1 MNALPAQQPFTY
13 LDPTLG
19 AFEIRPLQVPDDIPL
34 VRSWLR
40 QDRAHYWGMQSMD
53 ENDLAAFYRDLPE
66 SGKGDA
72 FIGYHQ
78 GYPVFLMEC
87 YDPARDPV
95 GEHYTVQPGDLGMH
109 ILIAPTDTPLKGFS
123 RAVFRGIMT
132 FMFRQL
138 GAQRIVVEPDTRN
151 EAIHTLNKAVGF
163 VYERPIE
170 LPDKTAELAFCTAA
184 QFEATQPQRASRQ
197 TPQRR
202 PAPRTVSDHLQPAIW
217 EKVNRLLVRKAISEL
232 SHERVLAPDPI
243 EGEDGRYRLFADDGT
258 TEYRF
263 NGRCITLD
271 HWLVDP
277 DSLEKW
283 ADGGQGEIDASR
295 FILEFREQLGIS
307 EAMLPTYLEEIS
319 STLYG
324 SAFKHHRSSP
334 TAEELTRADFQT
346 VEASMS
352 EGHPCFIANNG
363 RIGFDALD
371 YPAYAPE
378 SGQPVQ
384 LLWLAAHRDDTVYAG
399 TDGLDHRNLLQDEL
413 GEGQLRRF
421 DDQLRKDGHDPAD
434 FHLIPVHPWQWYNKL
449 AHLFAKELAQG
460 RLVCLGY
467 GEDQYRAQQSI
478 RTFFNQDQPEK
489 RYVKTALSILNMGFM
504 RGLSPYYMSTTPAIN
519 DFIHNLISQD
529 PYLSETG
536 FRILREVAGVGY
548 MHPDFETTL
557 DKHSPYRKM
566 LSALWRE
573 SPIPTLKPGQRLM
586 TMASLLHVDNDGRA
600 VLPALMRASGLA
612 PEDWLRRYLKA
623 YLSPLLHC
631 FYAHD
636 LVFMPHGENLILVL
650 DDQVPVRMIMKDI
663 AEEVAIMNEEVVL
676 SEKVQRL
683 AVSVPE
689 ELKILSIFTDVFDC
703 IFRFIGGL
711 LEEQG
716 DIGEDRFWALVAE
729 CVHDYQ
735 AAHPHMAEKFAA
747 HDLFTPEFTLSCLNR
762 LQLANN
768 QQMINL
774 TDPAANLQFAGTLKN
789 PIAVYAKRPETVAT
803 AGD

>member
-1 MNALPAQQPFTY
+1 MNESPAKQPFTH
-13 LDPTLG
+13 LDPVLG
-19 AFEIRPLQVPDDIPL
+19 AFEIRPLHVPDDIPL

-40 QDRAHYWGMQSMD
+40 EDRARYWGMQAMD
-53 ENDLAAFYRDLPE
+53 EAALAEFYRDLPD

-72 FIGYHQ
+72 FIGYHH
-78 GYPVFLMEC
+78 GHPAFLMEC

-95 GEHYTVQPGDLGMH
+95 GEHYAVQPGDLGMH
-109 ILIAPTDTPLKGFS
+109 ILVAPGSTPLKGFT
-123 RAVFRGIMT
+123 RAVFRSIMT
-132 FMFRQL
+132 FMFNHL
-138 GAQRIVVEPDTRN
+138 GARRIVVEPDTRN
-151 EAIHTLNKAVGF
+151 DAIHRLNRSAGF
-163 VYERPIE
+163 VYERTIE
-170 LPDKTAELAFCTAA
+170 LSEKTAELAFCTRA
-184 QFEATQPQRASRQ
+184 QFEAANPNSHRA
-197 TPQRR
+197 PEPRR
-202 PAPRTVSDHLQPAIW
+202 RTDPREVSDHLSKDLW
-217 EKVNRLLVRKAISEL
+217 RHVNRLLVRKAISEL

-243 EGEDGRYRLFADDGT
+243 EGETDRYRLFADDGKL
-258 TEYRF
+258 EYRF
-263 NGRCITLD
+263 SARCITLD
-271 HWLVDP
+271 HWLVDA
-277 DSLEKW
+277 DSIEKW
-283 ADGGQGEIDASR
+283 DGDQSQPIDASR
-295 FILEFREQLGIS
+295 FILEFQQQLGIG
-307 EAMLPTYLEEIS
+307 EAMLPTYLEEIA

-324 SAFKHHRSSP
+324 SAFKLHRRGPS
-334 TAEELTRADFQT
+334 AEELTRADFQT
-346 VEASMS
+346 VEAGMT

-363 RIGFDALD
+363 RIGFDTLD

-378 SGQPVQ
+378 AGQPVQ
-384 LLWLAAHRDDTVYAG
+384 LLWLAAHRDDTVFAS
-399 TDGLDHRNLLQDEL
+399 TDTLDYRSLLEDEL

-421 DDQLRKDGHDPAD
+421 EDQLRKDGHDPAA

-449 AHLFAKELAQG
+449 AYLFAKSLAEG
-460 RLVCLGY
+460 TLVCLGY

-529 PYLSETG
+529 PYLSGTG
-536 FRILREVAGVGY
+536 FSILREVAGVGY

-586 TMASLLHVDNDGRA
+586 TMASLLHLDADGQA

-676 SEKVQRL
+676 ADKVQRL

-689 ELKILSIFTDVFDC
+689 HLKILSIFTDVFDC
-703 IFRFIGGL
+703 IFRFIGGI

-716 DIGEDRFWALVAE
+716 DIGEARFWELVAE

-735 AAHPHMAEKFAA
+735 AAHPHMAEKFAQ
-747 HDLFTPEFTLSCLNR
+747 HDLFAPEFTLSCLNR

-789 PIAVYAKRPETVAT
+789 PIAAYAKRPEKAT
-803 AGD
+803 ASQD